1 MNDNPINLLLVED
14 DDTDAEFIKRSLK
27 GHKETINIIWC
38 KNGAE
43 AIHYLESNICNLEV
57 TPVVTLLDLKMPVMT
72 GFEFLSKI
80 RQDDLYKKLVVFV
93 LSSSNHWDDIN
104 TAYNHNI
111 AGYLQK
117 RKVSHD
123 PQSLVDLLLYYKNQ
137 VQFPPS
143 ITNLY

>member
-1 MNDNPINLLLVED
+1 MCQPPINLLLVED
-14 DDTDAEFIKRSLK
+14 DDIDAEFVKRTLK
-27 GHKETINIIWC
+27 KHKEDINIIWC

-43 AIHYLESNICNLEV
+43 AINYLKSNICDLET
-57 TPVVTLLDLKMPVMT
+57 TPTVTLLDLKMPIMT
-72 GFEFLSKI
+72 GFEFLTKI
-80 RQDDLYKKLVVFV
+80 REDKLYKKLVVFV

-123 PQSLVDLLLYYKNQ
+123 PESLVNLLLYYRSQ
-137 VQFPPS
+137 VQFPS
-143 ITNLY
+143 SAIG

>member
-1 MNDNPINLLLVED
+1 MCQPPINLLLVED
-14 DDTDAEFIKRSLK
+14 DDIDAEFVKRTLK
-27 GHKETINIIWC
+27 KHKEDINIIWC

-43 AIHYLESNICNLEV
+43 AIDYLKSNICDLET
-57 TPVVTLLDLKMPVMT
+57 TPTVTLLDLKMPIMT
-72 GFEFLSKI
+72 GFEFLTKI
-80 RQDDLYKKLVVFV
+80 REDKLYKKLVVFV

-123 PQSLVDLLLYYKNQ
+123 PESLVNLLLYYRNQ
-137 VQFPPS
+137 VQFPS
-143 ITNLY
+143 SATG